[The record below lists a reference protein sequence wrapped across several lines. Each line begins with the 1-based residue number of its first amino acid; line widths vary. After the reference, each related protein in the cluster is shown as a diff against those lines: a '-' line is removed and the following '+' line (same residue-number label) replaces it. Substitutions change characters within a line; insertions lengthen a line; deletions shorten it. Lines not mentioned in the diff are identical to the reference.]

1 VVDVGEKKWQLIRDP
16 HIQTFFFFFSL
27 RFSSQRS
34 KQNREAPAEKSVE
47 CTSSEASVVGPP
59 SRPLFSSSSVRVLS
73 LSLSLSLE
81 LYFYLFIRVEK
92 LALRAK
98 RVMMMAQSV
107 AHKLFSD
114 GWKKNQLNQLEF
126 PVRSFID
133 AHFFWFFC
141 VALTAPSFP
150 AK

>member
-1 VVDVGEKKWQLIRDP
+1 MVDVGEKKWQLIRDP
-16 HIQTFFFFFSL
+16 HIQTFFFFFL

-59 SRPLFSSSSVRVLS
+59 SRPLFSSSSVRDV
-73 LSLSLSLE
+73 LSLSLE

-114 GWKKNQLNQLEF
+114 GWKRISLNQLEF

-133 AHFFWFFC
+133 AHFFFWFFC
-141 VALTAPSFP
+141 VALTAPRLLL
-150 AK
+150 AC